1 MTRDAQKLRMQAER
15 GRRAEAIVMDPIFIE
30 ALDAIEKVIEEGW
43 KNSSSGDR
51 EARDNAYLLHRL
63 LAQLRSKFKAIMV
76 SGTNARS
83 LLELEETK
91 AGAAGDS

>member
-1 MTRDAQKLRMQAER
+1 VTRDAQKLRNQAER
-15 GRRAEAIVMDPIFIE
+15 GRRAEAIVNDPIFIE

-63 LAQLRSKFKAIMV
+63 LAQLRSKFKSIMV

-83 LLELEETK
+83 LLQLEEMK
-91 AGAAGDS
+91 VSAARDS